1 MRLPVAPFEG
11 RQPIGHVD
19 RKTLAVRVFLLAQ
32 EEIQLIHA
40 LNWAILGDFRS
51 PHSRQ
56 GRETIHNVDDLVT
69 DATGL
74 ALLTGRTALAP
85 DVIGIDCCEHNS

>member
-1 MRLPVAPFEG
+1 
-11 RQPIGHVD
+11 
-19 RKTLAVRVFLLAQ
+19 VFLLAQ
-32 EEIQLIHA
+32 EEIQLIPA

-56 GRETIHNVDDLVT
+56 RRETFHNVDDLVT

-74 ALLTGRTALAP
+74 A
-85 DVIGIDCCEHNS
+85 